1 MIAFDCRKRGDPSR
15 QRAPP
20 DLIECLTSG
29 VCAAHVA
36 PTPLCYDTRHA
47 TRAFCTEHHHQI
59 LTMDKNR
66 SKGIDW
72 LGSGRATR
80 VLITE
85 PGSEQGN
92 AYERHDADS
101 IVGLRAWINSDDLD
115 LLM

>member
-15 QRAPP
+15 QRAPL

-36 PTPLCYDTRHA
+36 PSPLCYGTRHMLFA
-47 TRAFCTEHHHQI
+47 QNTITKI
-59 LTMDKNR
+59 LTMDKNI

-72 LGSGRATR
+72 LGSERATR
-80 VLITE
+80 VLTRE

-92 AYERHDADS
+92 AYESRDADS
-101 IVGLRAWINSDDLD
+101 IVGRRIWINSDDLD